1 MLSNDVRQS
10 FLDFFKSK
18 GHRIVSS
25 ASVVP
30 AQDPTILFTNAGMNQ
45 FKDVFLGTGT
55 RDYKRVAN
63 SQKCIR
69 VSGKHNDLEEVGVD
83 TYHHT
88 FFEMLGNWSFGDYYK
103 REAIQWAWEL
113 FTVVWKMDKDRL
125 YASVFEEDDEAEQL
139 WNEVTDLP
147 SERIVRLGK
156 KENYWEMGDTGPCG
170 PCSEIHYD
178 LGKEY
183 SCGPDCSLGCE
194 CGRYVELWNL
204 VFIQFN
210 READGS
216 VTELPA
222 KHVDTGMGFE
232 RITAVLQGKR
242 SNYDTDLFETI
253 KDAIRGITGI
263 VYQEENDAGV
273 AYRVICDHV
282 RTLAFAISD
291 GALPSNDG
299 RGYVLR
305 RILRRAAR
313 YSRELDVHESFI
325 YRLVDPLVETMGS
338 VFPELKEHA
347 GYIAKVI
354 ESEEEGFGKT
364 LDRGI
369 EIFNKLAKKTL
380 GTESQKISGKDA
392 FKLYD
397 TYGFPLDLTQLMAR
411 EQNIAVDIT
420 EFDREMTAQKKR
432 SFSKKSFVDLNKL
445 VKSNIRTKFNYTQ
458 ESLTT
463 EIAEIYDENGNA
475 IPESSAGQNIEIQLA
490 GETPFYAESGGQ
502 VGDTGTLTTA
512 SGTTVVN
519 IIDTQK
525 TNDATIFHYGTVVK
539 GTIKILDPVEA
550 VVDSRRRLAIRRN
563 HTSTHLMHKALR
575 EVLGTHV
582 KQAGSLVDPSHLR
595 FDFNHFHKMTAE
607 EITEVERRVNGAI
620 RMNLAVISEEN
631 VPYDDAIRRG
641 AMALFGEKYGDRVR
655 TVTVD
660 GFSVELCG
668 GVHIDSTGNIG
679 EFRIVSES
687 AAAAGVRRI
696 VAETGTYSFDRSQ
709 RERSEILQIKELL
722 NSHDGGVVEKLKQI
736 LSKISD
742 QEKTIVG
749 FRVEREQKVLDMLI
763 EDAVRS
769 GDLPLITHQFSV
781 DSLDELKKL
790 GDAIRGKVPN
800 GAALISTQ
808 SGDKTLLVC
817 AVGDNLVQKDKWNA
831 GSIIKGLAQS
841 LGGGGGGRSHMATAG
856 IQGGD
861 KHQKV
866 FEEFHKVLG
875 KLYPGTG
882 MKN

>member
-18 GHRIVSS
+18 DHRIVSS
-25 ASVVP
+25 VSVIP

-45 FKDVFLGTGT
+45 FKDVFLGMGT
-55 RDYKRVAN
+55 RDYKRAAN

-113 FTVVWKMDKDRL
+113 FTVVWKLNKDRL
-125 YASVFEEDDEAEQL
+125 YATVFEEDDESEQL
-139 WNEVTDLP
+139 WGEVTDLS
-147 SERIVRLGK
+147 SERVARLGK
-156 KENYWEMGDTGPCG
+156 KENFWEMGDTGPCG

-183 SCGPDCSLGCE
+183 SCGPACAFGCE

-216 VTELPA
+216 FTDLPD

-253 KDAIRGITGI
+253 KDAIRNMTGI
-263 VYQEENDAGV
+263 AYREESIVGV

-282 RTLAFAISD
+282 RALAFAISD
-291 GALPSNDG
+291 GALPSNEG

-313 YSRELDVHESFI
+313 YSRELDVHEPFI
-325 YRLVDPLVETMGS
+325 YRLIDPLVETMGS

-347 GYIAKVI
+347 GYTAKVI
-354 ESEEEGFGKT
+354 ESEEDGFGKT

-369 EIFNKLAKKTL
+369 EVFNKLANKAVEA
-380 GTESQKISGKDA
+380 GSRKISGKDV

-411 EQNIAVDIT
+411 EQNIDVDLT
-420 EFDREMTAQKKR
+420 EFDSAMTAQKKR
-432 SFSKKSFVDLNKL
+432 SFSKKSIVDLNTL
-445 VKSNIRTKFNYTQ
+445 VKTNIRTKFNYTR

-463 EIAEIYDENGNA
+463 EIAGIYDENGND
-475 IPESSAGQNIEIQLA
+475 IPESGAGRTIEIQLA
-490 GETPFYAESGGQ
+490 GETPYYAESGGQ
-502 VGDTGTLTTA
+502 VGDTGTLTTTDG
-512 SGTTVVN
+512 STVVN
-519 IIDTQK
+519 ITDTQK
-525 TNDATIFHYGTVVK
+525 TNDTALFHYGTVVK
-539 GTIKILDPVEA
+539 GTLKVHDPVEA
-550 VVDSRRRLAIRRN
+550 VIDSGRRLDIRRN
-563 HTSTHLMHKALR
+563 HTATHLMHKALR
-575 EVLGTHV
+575 EVLGSHV

-595 FDFNHFHKMTAE
+595 FDFNHFHKMTGE
-607 EITEVERRVNGAI
+607 EITEVERRVNEAI
-620 RMNLAVISEEN
+620 RMNLAVTIEED
-631 VPYDDAIRRG
+631 VPYDEAIGHG

-668 GVHIDSTGNIG
+668 GTHIDSTGNIG

-696 VAETGTYSFDRSQ
+696 VAETGTFSYDRNQ
-709 RERSEILQIKELL
+709 RERSQILQVKELL
-722 NSHDGGVVEKLKQI
+722 NAHEGNVVEKLK
-736 LSKISD
+736 LVLNKNSD
-742 QEKTIVG
+742 QEKTIRG

-769 GDLPLITHQFSV
+769 GDPPVITHHFSV
-781 DSLDELKKL
+781 DSLEELKKL
-790 GDAIRGKVPN
+790 GDAIRGRMPD

-817 AVGDNLVQKDKWNA
+817 AVGDNLVQKNKWNA
-831 GSIIKGLAQS
+831 GSIIKYLAQS
-841 LGGGGGGRSHMATAG
+841 VGGGGGGRPHMATAG
-856 IQGGD
+856 IKGGD
-861 KHQKV
+861 KHHKV
-866 FEEFHKVLG
+866 FEEFHKMLG
-875 KLYPGTG
+875 KLNGG
-882 MKN
+882 IGIKN